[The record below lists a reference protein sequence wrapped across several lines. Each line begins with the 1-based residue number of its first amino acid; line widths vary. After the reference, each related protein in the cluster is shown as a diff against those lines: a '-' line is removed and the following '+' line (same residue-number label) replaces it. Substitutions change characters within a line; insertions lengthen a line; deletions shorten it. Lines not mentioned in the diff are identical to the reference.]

1 MMRHCA
7 FVRAIRVKS
16 AARRQAAVAKRPL
29 LTRIT
34 RPKSVLQ
41 SGKSRFC
48 KPCVIPDIAMI
59 DSSATPFRHACGSP
73 HSTPRLTSI
82 IATLPARLAG
92 QAWPLGHRR
101 LAARSVLEAP
111 AEPAGPFGIE
121 AKTAKVEA
129 RKGQLALDPIWSPLD
144 IKATVMER
152 HRLRYRLTPARTD
165 ALCGGPQRVPLLDR
179 PDPPT
184 PYSAR
189 TTRKDP
195 PCPAPCTATASST
208 SPP

>member
-16 AARRQAAVAKRPL
+16 ATRRLVAVAKRPL

-34 RPKSVLQ
+34 RPKPVLQ

-48 KPCVIPDIAMI
+48 KPCVIPDTAMF
-59 DSSATPFRHACGSP
+59 DSSATPSRHACGSP

-111 AEPAGPFGIE
+111 AEPAGPSGIE
-121 AKTAKVEA
+121 AKRQRRSSKRQTDPLPNFVSV
-129 RKGQLALDPIWSPLD
+129 GQQGDGYGTSLVSIQTHAGPNRRALRRSPMRAA
-144 IKATVMER
+144 IG
-152 HRLRYRLTPARTD
+152 PARS
-165 ALCGGPQRVPLLDR
+165 
-179 PDPPT
+179 PT

-189 TTRKDP
+189 TTLKDP
-195 PCPAPCTATASST
+195 PCPAHCTATGSST
-208 SPP
+208 